1 MSDEPEG
8 KGGDRA
14 ARRRLI
20 YVRQRLVEMKAEMK
34 ALREE
39 RAALK
44 GRLGD
49 TEADEDDDA

>member
-1 MSDEPEG
+1 MTDETEA

-20 YVRQRLVEMKAEMK
+20 YVRQRLAEMRAEMK

-49 TEADEDDDA
+49 TEPDEDDD

>member
-1 MSDEPEG
+1 MAEETEG
-8 KGGDRA
+8 RGDRA

-20 YVRQRLVEMKAEMK
+20 YVRQRLAELKAEAK

-44 GRLGD
+44 AKLGD
-49 TEADEDDDA
+49 TDENGDDEE